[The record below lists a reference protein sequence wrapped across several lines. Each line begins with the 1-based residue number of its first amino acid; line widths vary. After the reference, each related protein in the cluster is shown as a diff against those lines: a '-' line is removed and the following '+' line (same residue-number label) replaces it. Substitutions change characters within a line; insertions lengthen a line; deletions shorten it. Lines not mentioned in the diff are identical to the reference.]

1 MQEETQLKEIMKTV
15 IHVDMDQL
23 PEEAKNFPILSA
35 RFDVKPHEMM
45 GLYLKIEEAF
55 QIEISDSAIEQ
66 ERFQSFSG
74 ILKVILEELKQ
85 PK

>member
-1 MQEETQLKEIMKTV
+1 MKTV

-35 RFDVKPHEMM
+35 RFDVKPHEKL
-45 GLYLKIEEAF
+45 GLYFKIEEAF
-55 QIEISDSAIEQ
+55 QIKISDSAIEQ

-74 ILKVILEELKQ
+74 ILEVILEELKQ
-85 PK
+85 PQLAEGNSAPGF